1 MIYKFLSLSCLY
13 VTKYFLLQNKN
24 ICILLYFLFSIFIII
39 IYYISISLYYIISF
53 FLILVLYLKI
63 YQCNNI
69 KIEIYKNININKS
82 FFL

>member
-1 MIYKFLSLSCLY
+1 MY
-13 VTKYFLLQNKN
+13 
-24 ICILLYFLFSIFIII
+24 FIIFH
-39 IYYISISLYYIISF
+39 IISF